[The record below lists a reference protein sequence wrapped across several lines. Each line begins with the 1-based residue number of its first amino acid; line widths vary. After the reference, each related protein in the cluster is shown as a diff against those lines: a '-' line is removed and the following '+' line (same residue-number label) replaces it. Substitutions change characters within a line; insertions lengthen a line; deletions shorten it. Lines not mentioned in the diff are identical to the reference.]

1 MKIKNEKFFIILRQY
16 LQVYLVKNR
25 SCSNNTIK
33 SYTDSLNL
41 FFKYLDEEFQVALPK
56 VDWKDFSYERVLG
69 FLVWLEEKRG
79 CSKQTQ
85 NQRLTAIRS
94 FIKYA
99 GIIDTANMAV
109 QAEVEKIKVRKI
121 PQRLIPF
128 LTPEELKIFLEQPD
142 ITKRNGIRDMV
153 FLSLMYDT
161 AARCQEMVDLK
172 LSDIDLKKDCV
183 YITGKGDKTRVVPI
197 MPKTAEHIRHYIDK
211 FHPLPER
218 NPNDHLFYTIS
229 HGERHRMSED
239 NVAAFVKKYG
249 EAAKAISPSI
259 PDRVHPHMLRHT
271 RAMHLYQGGMPMPLL
286 SDFLGHENMDTTKIY
301 AYADT
306 NMKREA
312 IQKANS
318 ANPTSIPEAIWK
330 NDDEMLRILSGLK

>member
-1 MKIKNEKFFIILRQY
+1 MKIKNERFFVILRQY

-25 SCSNNTIK
+25 SCSRNTIK
-33 SYTDSLNL
+33 AYTDSLNL
-41 FFKYLDEEFQVALPK
+41 FFKYLEEEFQTALPR
-56 VDWKDFSYERVLG
+56 VDWKDFSYDRVSG
-69 FLVWLEEKRG
+69 FLIWLEEKRG
-79 CSKQTQ
+79 CTKQTQ

-94 FIKYA
+94 FVRYA
-99 GIIDTANMAV
+99 GIIDTEIMAV
-109 QAEVEKIKVRKI
+109 QADVEKIKIRKA

-128 LTPEELKIFLEQPD
+128 LTPEELKIFLQQPD
-142 ITKRNGIRDMV
+142 TAKRNGFRDMV

-161 AARCQEMVDLK
+161 AARCQEVVDLK
-172 LSDIDLKKDCV
+172 LSDIDLKKGCV

-197 MPKTAEHIRHYIDK
+197 MPKTAEHIRRYIDK
-211 FHPLPER
+211 FHSLSER
-218 NPNDHLFYTIS
+218 NLNDHLFYTVS

-249 EAAKAISPSI
+249 EAAKAISPGI

-286 SDFLGHENMDTTKIY
+286 ADFLGHVNMDTTKIY

-306 NMKREA
+306 NMNREA
-312 IQKANS
+312 IRKANS
-318 ANPTSIPEAIWK
+318 VNPTSIPEAIWK
-330 NDDEMLRILSGLK
+330 NDDEMFRILSGLK